1 MIGKPCGGGMG
12 KGKKARWHELDSKS
26 PGANIGR
33 AGESQWTTWLI
44 HGSRMACLFGQ
55 GLGGLSNTLSPKRA
69 PDTPAPENGM
79 IRPAYIMSALD
90 SNAAGI
96 SFKASSA
103 GVSS

>member
-1 MIGKPCGGGMG
+1 MIEKPCGGGMG

-55 GLGGLSNTLSPKRA
+55 GLASSLSNTLSPRGLQTL
-69 PDTPAPENGM
+69 P
-79 IRPAYIMSALD
+79 RPRM
-90 SNAAGI
+90 G
-96 SFKASSA
+96 
-103 GVSS
+103 